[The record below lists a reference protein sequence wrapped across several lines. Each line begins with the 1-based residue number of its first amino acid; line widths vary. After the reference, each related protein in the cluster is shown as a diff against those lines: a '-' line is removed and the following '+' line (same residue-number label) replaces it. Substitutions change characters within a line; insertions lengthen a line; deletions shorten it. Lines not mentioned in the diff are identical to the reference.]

1 MQGRRGCSRG
11 GMLGFWGR
19 LLRLSLVSG
28 CVCRVVDGAY
38 GKEGWRMDECVTNYA
53 CMMNK
58 L

>member
-38 GKEGWRMDECVTNYA
+38 GKEGWRMDECVTNY
-53 CMMNK
+53 
-58 L
+58 